1 MIIDDIVNG
10 VLSGNRR
17 HLAKAITLI
26 ESKTEDNF
34 KQSLKIL
41 DKLVPHSGNS
51 LRIGIT
57 GVPGVG
63 KSTFIESFGLY
74 LINKGHKVAVLAV
87 DPSSKI
93 SGGSILGDKTRMEEL
108 SRNENS
114 FIRPSPS
121 GDTLGGV
128 ARKTRESMIAC
139 EAAGYDIVL
148 VETVGVGQSETE
160 VSEMVDIFILLLLP
174 NSGDELQGIKRGIM
188 ELADIIL
195 INKSEGDNLGKAKLA
210 KSQVE
215 TALMMLARREDSWE
229 VPVIL
234 TSALTRSGFEDLD
247 KKIAEFVEL
256 RRERAFFEENR
267 KNQYNSWMWSM
278 VFDYIKSKIHGSK
291 EMKEK
296 IHNLQKEIIGNT
308 RSPFSAAEELINELK
323 KIIT

>member
-1 MIIDDIVNG
+1 MSIDEIVSG

-74 LINKGHKVAVLAV
+74 LIDKGHKVAVLAV

-108 SRNENS
+108 SRSEKS

-160 VSEMVDIFILLLLP
+160 VSEMVDIFTLLLLP
-174 NSGDELQGIKRGIM
+174 NAGDELQGIKRGVM

-195 INKSEGDNLGKAKLA
+195 INKSDGDNFPKAQLA

-215 TALMMLARREDSWE
+215 TALMMLSQREDEWE
-229 VPVIL
+229 VPVVL
-234 TSALTRSGFEDLD
+234 TSALNRGGFEEFDE
-247 KKIAEFVEL
+247 KIEKFLEI
-256 RRERAFFEENR
+256 RKENSFFEENR

-278 VFDYIKSKIHGSK
+278 VFDYIKSKIYNSK
-291 EMKEK
+291 DMKEK
-296 IHNLQKEIIGNT
+296 IHKLQYEIINNT
-308 RSPFSAAEELINELK
+308 KSPFSAAEELINSLK
-323 KIIT
+323 SVI